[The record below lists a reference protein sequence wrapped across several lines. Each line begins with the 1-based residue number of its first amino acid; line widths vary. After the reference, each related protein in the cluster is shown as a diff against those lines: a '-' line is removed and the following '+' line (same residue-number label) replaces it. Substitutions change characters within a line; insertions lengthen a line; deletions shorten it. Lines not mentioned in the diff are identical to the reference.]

1 MREHE
6 MFVRERDPEHG
17 AGKNGH
23 DRSFHL
29 DGFFCIHDCRSNC
42 GLERLTFSST
52 GRAGPESFE
61 ADCARSN
68 YLPAISGKGTRTL
81 FACAGFVD
89 GERAPTDFLAV
100 ERGHSGARFSV
111 VAHGDERKAARF
123 AGHAVHHQR
132 DFADFAVLLE
142 KILKIVLGSLK
153 GEISYV

>member
-1 MREHE
+1 
-6 MFVRERDPEHG
+6 
-17 AGKNGH
+17 
-23 DRSFHL
+23 
-29 DGFFCIHDCRSNC
+29 DCRSNC
-42 GLERLTFSST
+42 GLQRLTFHRP
-52 GRAGPESFE
+52 GEPAPKLFE

-68 YLPAISGKGTRTL
+68 CLPAISGKGTRTL

-100 ERGHSGARFSV
+100 ERGHSGTRLGV